1 MKSFMNNILEVKQQ
15 VNNNLLTDNEVKQQV
30 NNNLLTDNEVKQQVN
45 KQVDGGLS
53 LNKNKHI
60 VVFYSNLFI
69 DQASR
74 LNNHLNNNGIKCV
87 DITELLLYNLFTPI
101 GINNIITMSKNN
113 NSDNIIDTT
122 VIKQIVNQLLKQ
134 YDDYKVFMFNLSKTK
149 CMYIFDDYIQMYITS
164 NKPLLTKLNNIN
176 INLFAELLDIDNIY
190 ETEENNKNVNNI
202 KDLIILNNEI
212 SSNMT
217 IIHNLS
223 IWNTLY
229 NNKDE
234 FINFMSKYGQK
245 VIIKLKNN
253 TEAVA
258 IGSDIEN
265 WDQITLNNIKNIL
278 ND

>member
-1 MKSFMNNILEVKQQ
+1 MKSFMNNIL
-15 VNNNLLTDNEVKQQV
+15 EVKQQV